1 MGPYLYSTVTSVSG
15 SKISNQKWGSAMSFF
30 IGYKW
35 KLDFWVSW
43 KLPFLFFL
51 QKAPNIFHIL
61 NALYTL
67 NTPFSFIWLSDFTE
81 SL

>member
-15 SKISNQKWGSAMSFF
+15 SKISNQKSGFAMSFF

-35 KLDFWVSW
+35 KLDFWVGW

-51 QKAPNIFHIL
+51 QNVPNIFHIL

-67 NTPFSFIWLSDFTE
+67 NTPFSFIRLSDFTA